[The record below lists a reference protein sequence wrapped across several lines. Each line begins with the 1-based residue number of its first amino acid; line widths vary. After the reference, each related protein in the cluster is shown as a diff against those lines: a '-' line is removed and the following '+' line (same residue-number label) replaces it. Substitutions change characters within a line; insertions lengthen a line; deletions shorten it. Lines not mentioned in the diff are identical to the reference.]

1 MAGLATSTR
10 VGDTRNMAK
19 AYCPGHITGIFTIED
34 QEPDYAK
41 KGSRGL
47 GFCTELGAT
56 SEVSFTPGTGQ
67 IYITINSERSDAP
80 VTKMALQLML
90 PKLDLD
96 ITASIELQAPM
107 GQGFGMSAAGT
118 FATCLAAA
126 TALNIPEPMKEALT
140 ATHLAEI
147 DRGSGLGDAAA
158 MAIGGFVQRLAPG
171 ILHQDSHGRQANDVA
186 PSQPNALRLDAPD
199 TEVLF
204 CILGEK
210 LSTKEIIR
218 SPKYKEVISREG
230 AKYLAE
236 FEKKPVF
243 DNFISLSRKFA
254 QATALLT
261 REMSE
266 ALSVIEGTG
275 RGSMVMLGNSIFV
288 VGKDSETIE
297 KELTSY
303 GKVIKTEITNAFPH
317 LI

>member
-1 MAGLATSTR
+1 MK
-10 VGDTRNMAK
+10 AK

-56 SEVSFTPGTGQ
+56 SEVDFKPGTGQ
-67 IYITINSERSDAP
+67 IEITINGEKCDAP
-80 VTKMALQLML
+80 VTTLALQLML

-126 TALNIPEPMKEALT
+126 TTLNIPEPMKEALT

-147 DRGSGLGDAAA
+147 DRGSGLGDAVA
-158 MAIGGFVQRLAPG
+158 MATGGFVQRLAPG
-171 ILHQDSHGRQANDVA
+171 ILHTDHQANDAA
-186 PSQPNALRLDAPD
+186 PPRPNAVRLDTPD
-199 TEVLF
+199 KEVII

-210 LSTKEIIR
+210 LSTKEIIQ
-218 SPKYKEVISREG
+218 SPQMKEIISREG

-243 DNFISLSRKFA
+243 DNFISLSGRFA
-254 QATALLT
+254 EDTGLLT
-261 REMSE
+261 QEMSE
-266 ALSVIEGTG
+266 ALSIIEGAG
-275 RGSMVMLGNSIFV
+275 RGSMVMLGNSIFAF
-288 VGKDSETIE
+288 GDIE
-297 KELTSY
+297 KTELVLAKH
-303 GKVIKTEITNAFPH
+303 GKIIRTRLTQAPPSV
-317 LI
+317 L

>member
-1 MAGLATSTR
+1 MACSATDTGNR
-10 VGDTRNMAK
+10 VK
-19 AYCPGHITGIFTIED
+19 AHCPGHITGIFTIED
-34 QEPDYAK
+34 QEPDFMK

-67 IYITINSERSDAP
+67 INISINSEKSDAP
-80 VTKMALQLML
+80 VTKLALQLML

-147 DRGSGLGDAAA
+147 DMGSGLGDAAA
-158 MAIGGFVQRLAPG
+158 MAAGGFVQRLAPG
-171 ILHQDSHGRQANDVA
+171 ITHTDFQSMQANDA
-186 PSQPNALRLDAPD
+186 ATPQPNAVRLATPD

-210 LSTKEIIR
+210 MSTQEIIR
-218 SPKYKEVISREG
+218 SPKTKEIISREG
-230 AKYLAE
+230 AKCLAE
-236 FEKKPVF
+236 FEIKPDF
-243 DNFISLSRKFA
+243 DNFLILSNKFA
-254 QATALLT
+254 RDTGLLT

-266 ALSVIEGTG
+266 ALSVIEGVG
-275 RGSMVMLGNSIFV
+275 RGSMVMLGNSIFAFGDIDKMEPV
-288 VGKDSETIE
+288 LTKHGKIIRTR
-297 KELTSY
+297 LTQAPPS
-303 GKVIKTEITNAFPH
+303 VM
-317 LI
+317 